1 MKIEKAKTAGLQ
13 EKIIFYEQRLNIQP
27 ISNFELQQKQV
38 RIELGKQ
45 RLLQQL

>member
-13 EKIIFYEQRLNIQP
+13 EKITFYEQRLNIQP